1 MARACRKKPAQRA
14 KRLKDVDGPMNLFTD
29 FGLRITK
36 ALEEIDVV
44 REKRD
49 SLDFAR
55 VAVEPPRDPAHGDV
69 ATNAAMVL
77 SKPLGLNPRA
87 LGEIIAEK
95 LKQDPEVADVNVAGP
110 GFINIR
116 LSVGYWQRLLKSI
129 VTEGVNY
136 GRSTVGAGRKVNVE
150 YVSANPTGPMHVG
163 HCRGAVVGDA
173 LANLLA
179 FAGYDVT
186 KEYYIND
193 AGAQVGVLAS
203 SAYLRYREALGE
215 EIGEIPAGLYPGDY
229 LKPVGEALKEEF
241 GTKLLAMPEEEW
253 MPLVRDRAIAA
264 MMDMIRSDLEA
275 LNVHHDIFFS
285 ERTLHAG
292 NAGPILSAIND
303 LTFKGHVYRGTLPP
317 PKGQLPEDWEDRE
330 QTLFRSTEVGD
341 DIDRPLIKSDGSY
354 TYFAADVAYF
364 KNKFDRGFSE
374 MIYVLGADH
383 GGYVK
388 RLEAVCRAVSE
399 GTAKLTVLLCQLVKL
414 YRDGE
419 PVKMS
424 KRSGD
429 FVTLRDVVDEVGR
442 DSVRFMML
450 YRKSSEPLDFDFA
463 KVTEQSKDNPV
474 FYVQYAHA
482 RCASIFRQA
491 EEAFP
496 GITADVPAMAAAVEG
511 ISDSN
516 EIQIIAKLAEY
527 PRLIEQASLSQEP
540 HRLAFYLY
548 DLASTFHAHWNKGKD
563 QTELRFVNDKNR
575 ESTLARLGLVH
586 AVASVLKSGLTVTGT
601 EAPSEMR

>member
-1 MARACRKKPAQRA
+1 
-14 KRLKDVDGPMNLFTD
+14 MNLFADFEIRIKNALETLDIIKEKRSDVD
-29 FGLRITK
+29 FG
-36 ALEEIDVV
+36 
-44 REKRD
+44 
-49 SLDFAR
+49 R
-55 VAVEPPRDPAHGDV
+55 VAVEPPRDQSHGDV

-77 SKPLGLNPRA
+77 AKPLGTNPRA
-87 LGEIIAEK
+87 LADLIAER
-95 LKQDPEVADVNVAGP
+95 LKDDADVREVSVAGP

-116 LSVGYWQRLLKSI
+116 LATGYWQRLLASMI
-129 VTEGVNY
+129 EAGTDY
-136 GRSTVGAGRKVNVE
+136 GRSKVGAGKKANVE

-173 LANLLA
+173 LANLMA
-179 FAGYDVT
+179 FAGYDVD

-193 AGAQVGVLAS
+193 AGSQIDVLARS
-203 SAYLRYREALGE
+203 VFLRYREALGE
-215 EIGEIPAGLYPGDY
+215 NIGEIPSGFYPGDY
-229 LKPVGEALKEEF
+229 LVPVGQALADEF
-241 GTKLLAMPEEEW
+241 GPRLHNMPEEEW
-253 MPLVRDRAIAA
+253 MPLVKDRAIDA
-264 MMDMIRSDLEA
+264 MMKMIREDLDA

-285 ERTLHAG
+285 ERTLHADG
-292 NAGPILSAIND
+292 AQRIRTAIND

-364 KNKFDRGFSE
+364 KDKYDRGYDE
-374 MIYVLGADH
+374 MIYILGADH

-388 RLEAVCRAVSE
+388 RLEALARAVSD
-399 GTAKLTVLLCQLVKL
+399 GKAKLTVLLCQLVKL
-414 YRDGE
+414 YRNGE

-442 DSVRFMML
+442 DPVRFMML
-450 YRKSSEPLDFDFA
+450 YRKNSEPLDFDFA

-482 RCASIFRQA
+482 RCMSVFRQA
-491 EEAFP
+491 REAFP
-496 GITADVPAMAAAVEG
+496 GLDTDSLDLAAAAKDITDE
-511 ISDSN
+511 N
-516 EIQIIAKLAEY
+516 ELQLIAKLAEY
-527 PRLIEQASLSQEP
+527 PRLIEAAALSQEP

-548 DLASTFHAHWNKGKD
+548 DLASFFHAHWNKGKD
-563 QTELRFVNDKNR
+563 QPELRFVNDKNR
-575 ESTLARLGLVH
+575 ELSIARLGLVR
-586 AVASVLKSGLTVTGT
+586 AVASVLKSGLAITGT
-601 EAPSEMR
+601 AAPEEMR

>member
-1 MARACRKKPAQRA
+1 
-14 KRLKDVDGPMNLFTD
+14 MNLFTD
-29 FGLRITK
+29 FEARIK
-36 ALEEIDVV
+36 NALEQLDLVK
-44 REKRD
+44 EKR
-49 SLDFAR
+49 SELDFGR
-55 VAVEPPRDPAHGDV
+55 IAVEPPRDASHGDV

-77 SKPLGLNPRA
+77 AKPLGTNPRA
-87 LGEIIAEK
+87 LAEIIIAKLQEDTDVAE
-95 LKQDPEVADVNVAGP
+95 VSVAGP

-116 LSVGYWQRLLKSI
+116 LSVSYWQRLLASMI
-129 VTEGVNY
+129 ESGTGY
-136 GRSTVGAGRKVNVE
+136 GRSGLGQGKKVNVE

-179 FAGYDVT
+179 FAGYHVV

-193 AGAQVGVLAS
+193 AGSQIDVLARS
-203 SAYLRYREALGE
+203 VFLRYREALGE
-215 EIGEIPAGLYPGDY
+215 KIGEIPSGLYPGDY
-229 LKPVGEALKEEF
+229 LVPVGES
-241 GTKLLAMPEEEW
+241 LASEYGVRLHNMPEEQW
-253 MPLVRDRAIAA
+253 MPIVKDRAIE
-264 MMDMIRSDLEA
+264 MMMAMIREDLAA

-285 ERTLHAG
+285 ERALHANG
-292 NAGPILSAIND
+292 AAAIRTAIND
-303 LTFKGHVYRGTLPP
+303 LTFKGYVYKGALPP

-364 KNKFDRGFSE
+364 KNKFDRGFDE

-388 RLEAVCRAVSE
+388 RLEAVARAVSE
-399 GTAKLTVLLCQLVKL
+399 GKAKLTVLLCQLVKL
-414 YRDGE
+414 FRNGE

-429 FVTLRDVVDEVGR
+429 FVTLREVVEEVGR

-450 YRKSSEPLDFDFA
+450 YRKNSEPLDFDFA

-482 RCASIFRQA
+482 RCMSVFRQA
-491 EEAFP
+491 KEAFP
-496 GITADVPAMAAAVEG
+496 DLSPTPGLLAQSVAGIT
-511 ISDSN
+511 DSA
-516 EIQIIAKLAEY
+516 ELQLIAKAAEF
-527 PRLIEQASLSQEP
+527 PRIVESAAQSQEP
-540 HRLAFYLY
+540 HRIAFYLY

-575 ESTLARLGLVH
+575 ESSIARLGLVY
-586 AVASVLKSGLTVTGT
+586 AVASVLKSGLAITGT
-601 EAPSEMR
+601 AAPDEMR

>member
-1 MARACRKKPAQRA
+1 M
-14 KRLKDVDGPMNLFTD
+14 DEMNLFADFEVRIKNALETLDIIKEKRSDVD
-29 FGLRITK
+29 FG
-36 ALEEIDVV
+36 
-44 REKRD
+44 
-49 SLDFAR
+49 R
-55 VAVEPPRDPAHGDV
+55 VTVEPPRDQSHGDV

-77 SKPLGLNPRA
+77 AKPLGTNPRA
-87 LGEIIAEK
+87 LADLIAER
-95 LKQDPEVADVNVAGP
+95 LRDDADVREVSVAGP

-116 LSVGYWQRLLKSI
+116 LATGYWQRLLASVI
-129 VTEGVNY
+129 EAGTDY
-136 GRSTVGAGRKVNVE
+136 GRSKIGAGKKANVE

-179 FAGYDVT
+179 FAGYDVA

-193 AGAQVGVLAS
+193 AGSQIDVLARS
-203 SAYLRYREALGE
+203 VFLRYREALGE
-215 EIGEIPAGLYPGDY
+215 NIGEIPSGFYPGDY
-229 LKPVGEALKEEF
+229 LVPVGQALADEF
-241 GTKLLAMPEEEW
+241 GPRLHNMPEEEW
-253 MPLVRDRAIAA
+253 MPLVKDRAIDA
-264 MMDMIRSDLEA
+264 MMKMIREDLDA

-285 ERTLHAG
+285 ERMLHADG
-292 NAGPILSAIND
+292 AQRIRTAIND

-364 KNKFDRGFSE
+364 KDKYDRGYDE
-374 MIYVLGADH
+374 MIYILGADH

-388 RLEAVCRAVSE
+388 RLEALARAVS
-399 GTAKLTVLLCQLVKL
+399 GGKAKLTVLLCQLVKL
-414 YRDGE
+414 YRNGE

-442 DSVRFMML
+442 DPVRFMML
-450 YRKSSEPLDFDFA
+450 YRKNSEPLDFDFA

-482 RCASIFRQA
+482 RCMSVFRQA
-491 EEAFP
+491 REAFP
-496 GITADVPAMAAAVEG
+496 GLDTDSLDLAAAAKDIADE
-511 ISDSN
+511 N
-516 EIQIIAKLAEY
+516 ELQLVAKLAEY
-527 PRLIEQASLSQEP
+527 PRLIEAAALSQEP

-548 DLASTFHAHWNKGKD
+548 DLASFFHAHWNKGKD
-563 QTELRFVNDKNR
+563 QPELRFVNDKNR
-575 ESTLARLGLVH
+575 ELSIARLGLVR
-586 AVASVLKSGLTVTGT
+586 AVASVLKSGLAITGT
-601 EAPSEMR
+601 AAPDEMR

>member
-1 MARACRKKPAQRA
+1 
-14 KRLKDVDGPMNLFTD
+14 MNLFADFETRIRNALETIDLIKEKRAELD
-29 FGLRITK
+29 FGRI
-36 ALEEIDVV
+36 
-44 REKRD
+44 
-49 SLDFAR
+49 
-55 VAVEPPRDPAHGDV
+55 AVEPPRDASHGDV

-77 SKPLGLNPRA
+77 AKPLGTNPRA
-87 LGEIIAEK
+87 LADLIVER
-95 LKQDPEVADVNVAGP
+95 LRQDADVVDVSVAGP

-116 LSVGYWQRLLKSI
+116 IGKAYWQRLLASMI
-129 VTEGVNY
+129 EAGTDY
-136 GRSTVGAGRKVNVE
+136 GRSTIGAGHRTNVE

-179 FAGYDVT
+179 FAGHEVT

-193 AGAQVGVLAS
+193 AGAQIDVLARS
-203 SAYLRYREALGE
+203 VFLRYREALGE
-215 EIGEIPAGLYPGDY
+215 DIGEIPSGLYPGDY
-229 LKPVGEALKEEF
+229 LVPVGRALADEF
-241 GTKLLAMPEEEW
+241 GVRLHNMPEDEW
-253 MPLVRDRAIAA
+253 MPLVKDRAIDS
-264 MMDMIRSDLEA
+264 MMAMIREDLQA
-275 LNVHHDIFFS
+275 LNVHHDVFYS
-285 ERTLHAG
+285 ERGLHADG
-292 NAGPILSAIND
+292 AQQIRTAIND

-330 QTLFRSTEVGD
+330 QTLFRSTDVGD

-364 KNKFDRGFSE
+364 KDKFDRHFDE

-388 RLEAVCRAVSE
+388 RLEALARAVS
-399 GTAKLTVLLCQLVKL
+399 GGKAKLTVLLCQLVKL

-482 RCASIFRQA
+482 RCMSVFRQA
-491 EEAFP
+491 KDAFP
-496 GITADVPAMAAAVEG
+496 DLDIDSLDLAAGVSQIG
-511 ISDSN
+511 DDH
-516 EIQIIAKLAEY
+516 EIQMVAKLAEY
-527 PRLIEQASLSQEP
+527 PRLIEAAVQSQEP

-548 DLASTFHAHWNKGKD
+548 DLASFFHAHWNKGKE
-563 QTELRFVNDKNR
+563 QPELRFVNDKNR
-575 ESTLARLGLVH
+575 ELSIARLGLVR
-586 AVASVLKSGLTVTGT
+586 AVASVLRSGLAITGT
-601 EAPSEMR
+601 AAPEEMR

>member
-1 MARACRKKPAQRA
+1 
-14 KRLKDVDGPMNLFTD
+14 MNLFAD
-29 FGLRITK
+29 FENRIKT
-36 ALEEIDVV
+36 ALETLDLVK
-44 REKRD
+44 EKRSELSFD
-49 SLDFAR
+49 R
-55 VAVEPPRDPAHGDV
+55 IVVEPPRDASHGDA

-77 SKPLGLNPRA
+77 AKPLGVSPRVLA
-87 LGEIIAEK
+87 DLIGEK
-95 LKQDPEVADVNVAGP
+95 LKEDADIAEVSVAGP
-110 GFINIR
+110 GFLNIR
-116 LSVGYWQRLLKSI
+116 LSVAYWQRLLANVI
-129 VTEGVNY
+129 AEGTDF
-136 GRSTVGAGRKVNVE
+136 GRSQTGAGRKVNVE

-179 FAGYDVT
+179 FAGYGVT

-193 AGAQVGVLAS
+193 AGSQIDVLARS
-203 SAYLRYREALGE
+203 VFLRYREALGE
-215 EIGEIPAGLYPGDY
+215 TVGEIPAGLYPGDY
-229 LKPVGEALKEEF
+229 LIPVGEALAKEY
-241 GTKLLAMPEEEW
+241 GVRLHNMPEEQW
-253 MPLVRDRAIAA
+253 MDIVKDRAIDA
-264 MMDMIRSDLEA
+264 MMVMIREDLAA
-275 LNVHHDIFFS
+275 LNVHHDLFYS
-285 ERTLHAG
+285 ERQLHANG
-292 NAGPILSAIND
+292 AAAIRTAIND

-364 KNKFDRGFSE
+364 KDKYDRGFDR

-388 RLEAVCRAVSE
+388 RLEAVAKAVSE
-399 GTAKLTVLLCQLVKL
+399 GKAKLTVLLCQLVKL

-429 FVTLRDVVDEVGR
+429 FVTLRDVVEEVGR

-450 YRKSSEPLDFDFA
+450 YRKSSETLDFDFA

-482 RCASIFRQA
+482 RCMSIFRQA
-491 EEAFP
+491 REAFGDIDLSP
-496 GITADVPAMAAAVEG
+496 DVLGAAVAGITEPSEV
-511 ISDSN
+511 
-516 EIQIIAKLAEY
+516 QLIAKLAEY
-527 PRLIEQASLSQEP
+527 PRIIEASAQSMEP
-540 HRLAFYLY
+540 HRIAFYLY
-548 DLASTFHAHWNKGKD
+548 DLASSFHAHWNKGKD
-563 QTELRFVNDKNR
+563 QPELRFVNDKNR
-575 ESTLARLGLVH
+575 QSSLARLGLVH
-586 AVASVLKSGLTVTGT
+586 AVASVLQSGLAITGT
-601 EAPSEMR
+601 DAPQEMR